1 MDLVSILLL
10 HFSMECI
17 AGLISV
23 LVLCFCL
30 LESRSHAA
38 FGTLS
43 LEFIAEQ
50 LTQRPNQGDLFAESV
65 TIVEMKEEGKAIF
78 ERVPFDWILFNRLLK
93 IPDHVRPSLGGNYN
107 ESLTLVSDMILG
119 EYTSLVADGAERGEL
134 PHFSMV
140 FLSDGRPSDSNPSY
154 AQKRTDILRS
164 LTDSLGDKFS
174 LFAMG
179 IGARD
184 GEFDVL
190 QSLVKTVTE
199 NGGSG
204 QFVHA
209 GVSAV
214 KLSQTF
220 SQISSTLTSHRTTLI
235 GNNAADAQSGEK
247 VEKEV
252 TMRETGKIVGKK
264 MPSETYLDGNN
275 HAITRYKFEKGLF
288 DRNEDPWKEIDFAYH
303 GANGVEIETKPFGKG
318 SERLAYRFHEVKR
331 SARGGIIKRLCKTFV
346 EMNSVHLNS
355 LETKEAFHKDFCLV
369 QTTAYDLA
377 EDFNTAVR
385 LAPPLQST
393 TKEKKPPTLKFMQCQ
408 VYTIKDKETKDETS
422 YLCEKLLPGKFTKY
436 NSNNGYVRGAKSN
449 RCLER

>member
-1 MDLVSILLL
+1 MNPDYNNYV
-10 HFSMECI
+10 
-17 AGLISV
+17 
-23 LVLCFCL
+23 
-30 LESRSHAA
+30 
-38 FGTLS
+38 
-43 LEFIAEQ
+43 
-50 LTQRPNQGDLFAESV
+50 LFA
-65 TIVEMKEEGKAIF
+65 
-78 ERVPFDWILFNRLLK
+78 LLA
-93 IPDHVRPSLGGNYN
+93 G
-107 ESLTLVSDMILG
+107 
-119 EYTSLVADGAERGEL
+119 
-134 PHFSMV
+134 
-140 FLSDGRPSDSNPSY
+140 
-154 AQKRTDILRS
+154 
-164 LTDSLGDKFS
+164 SLGDKFS

-331 SARGGIIKRLCKTFV
+331 SARGGIIKRLGKTFV
-346 EMNSVHLNS
+346 AKNSVHLNS

-393 TKEKKPPTLKFMQCQ
+393 TKEKKPPTLKFMQCR

-449 RCLER
+449 TSTIELVSGTVKLDEFVQAFSHWVYELTEHRMIVCDLQGVLNKEGRYPEFWLTDPAICTRKGLRFGKTDMRLNGIRKFCTTHRCGPVCEGLGLPCINKSGR